1 MGTMY
6 KQIATLMIIS
16 FSASVGAET
25 LMECSQIEDAAE
37 RVACYDKVAGRVEKK
52 MEEAYKGTT
61 KQRVE
66 ARKESIAEE
75 VVGSDEFVPELL
87 TLEIKEVL
95 LDRNRRITYLTTDGR
110 VFRRSNS
117 AMIRFKVGDKCTLE
131 AGVMGAVFL
140 VREDGSKNKV
150 KELPSKR

>member
-6 KQIATLMIIS
+6 KQIAILIVIS
-16 FSASVGAET
+16 ISASVSAET

-52 MEEAYKGTT
+52 MEEAYEGTT
-61 KQRVE
+61 EQRVV

-87 TLEIKEVL
+87 TLEIKKVL
-95 LDRNRRITYLTTDGR
+95 RDRNRRITYLTTDGR

>member
-6 KQIATLMIIS
+6 KQTAILMVIS
-16 FSASVGAET
+16 FSASVSAET

-52 MEEAYKGTT
+52 MEEAYEGTT
-61 KQRVE
+61 EQRVV
-66 ARKESIAEE
+66 ARKESIAEA
-75 VVGSDEFVPELL
+75 VVGSDEFVPSLL

-95 LDRNRRITYLTTDGR
+95 RDRNRRITYLTTDGR
-110 VFRRSNS
+110 VFRGSDS

-150 KELPSKR
+150 KELSSKR